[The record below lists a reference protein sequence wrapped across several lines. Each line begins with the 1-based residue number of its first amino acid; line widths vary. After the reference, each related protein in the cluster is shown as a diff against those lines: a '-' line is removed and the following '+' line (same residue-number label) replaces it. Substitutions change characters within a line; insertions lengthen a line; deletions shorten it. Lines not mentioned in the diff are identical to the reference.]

1 MKYLIIYLAAVIID
15 AILEYKW
22 YRSLKEVV
30 ENNGEKF
37 EYKSQIIKGILIRC
51 FFLNIISMLSLY
63 AVSKLNDEELT
74 QFLLDEY
81 HNIIKCNKSNSRIP
95 F

>member
-37 EYKSQIIKGILIRC
+37 EHKSQIIKGILIRC
-51 FFLNIISMLSLY
+51 FFLNIISMLALY
-63 AVSKLNDEELT
+63 GVSKLNDEEIT

-81 HNIIKCNKSNSRIP
+81 HNIIKADKSKSTKK
-95 F
+95 

>member
-15 AILEYKW
+15 GILEYKW

-30 ENNGEKF
+30 ENNGENF
-37 EYKSQIIKGILIRC
+37 EYKSRIIKGILIRC

-63 AVSKLNDEELT
+63 GVSKLNDEELT

-81 HNIIKCNKSNSRIP
+81 HNIIKGDKSKSTKK
-95 F
+95 